1 MSSAPDSLPIPV
13 TCKKVKRAKKTT
25 TTIHEP
31 EPSIRVQTAEPE
43 SSIGVQTAEP
53 EPSISVQTAEPEPS
67 ISVQTAEP
75 ESSIGVQ
82 IAEPEHSIEKVDVVP
97 IRASHILMVEGE
109 EYDELVAEY
118 LESLDEM
125 QIKAI
130 RIAHDHLKTSF
141 SIVNSN
147 GYADFLKQKVR
158 R

>member
-31 EPSIRVQTAEPE
+31 EPSIR
-43 SSIGVQTAEP
+43 
-53 EPSISVQTAEPEPS
+53 
-67 ISVQTAEP
+67 VQTAEP